1 MILHLVASVFLLGFA
16 LLLGILDLVRSMYA
30 CGICEPPSFSIDP
43 MEPKETIALAPR
55 AEST

>member
-16 LLLGILDLVRSMYA
+16 LLLSILHLMRCLYA
-30 CGICEPPSFSIDP
+30 CGICEPPSLSADP
-43 MEPKETIALAPR
+43 MESEETVTLAPH